1 MGEWAWSIVM
11 AARRRARRRSARE
24 AVIPYARG
32 FKPPSTEKSIS
43 AITKS
48 SSSSSLHPHYR
59 PGDGFFRPIPPPS
72 SVDDWLAQ
80 YREPGQTYQ
89 QFLDDCPWLSRRR
102 WKQSKQAFNPDG
114 GNIREKYPEGAI
126 YLLPLGEFDTVS
138 PTSCAPGFSSLVE
151 YVSLFYGLSVKVMD
165 GLQLECNKGNIQL
178 VQTSKEGSGESDRMN
193 GQSLQRFTSLRP
205 RSHTIECRHHLSTGH
220 MQLQVSSILTTLKRY
235 VPKDALFVMALTM
248 HDLYDETPDL
258 FVAGMAAGS
267 HRVGVFSFFRYDP
280 TLSFSE
286 EFWYD
291 IHKSKTVALDIRK
304 RLVLQH
310 SCKLVVH
317 EMAHLLGVDHC
328 IFYEC
333 CMNGSGHLTE
343 DFRQPMFL
351 CPVDLHKLQTLCG
364 FDVIERYRKMA
375 VFFEKHGIKE
385 VEWIRERLRYIQEQ
399 AAT

>member
-1 MGEWAWSIVM
+1 
-11 AARRRARRRSARE
+11 
-24 AVIPYARG
+24 
-32 FKPPSTEKSIS
+32 
-43 AITKS
+43 
-48 SSSSSLHPHYR
+48 
-59 PGDGFFRPIPPPS
+59 
-72 SVDDWLAQ
+72 
-80 YREPGQTYQ
+80 
-89 QFLDDCPWLSRRR
+89 
-102 WKQSKQAFNPDG
+102 
-114 GNIREKYPEGAI
+114 
-126 YLLPLGEFDTVS
+126 
-138 PTSCAPGFSSLVE
+138 
-151 YVSLFYGLSVKVMD
+151 
-165 GLQLECNKGNIQL
+165 
-178 VQTSKEGSGESDRMN
+178 
-193 GQSLQRFTSLRP
+193 
-205 RSHTIECRHHLSTGH
+205 